1 MSEYIDLL
9 MNMNLLFFSIS
20 FAWAFG
26 KIANP
31 PFEFR
36 KRIKAFE
43 NIFSKERSKK
53 IKEIKTSI
61 LSFVILIS
69 FTVLLV
75 VYFFMFNNF
84 VLDRYDGR
92 FWYVARLVC
101 TPFIFLIIPL
111 FLPSMLVNFF
121 SGFLPKEAGNFEK
134 KSIKSHKFS
143 FAFDWIWFLGLLTLL
158 TLFVSWEVNILWLA
172 FLVLSLVLLL
182 VVAKLL
188 SAKRSK
194 DVV

>member
-1 MSEYIDLL
+1 MMSEYIDLL
-9 MNMNLLFFSIS
+9 LNMNLLFFSIS
-20 FAWAFG
+20 FAWAFS
-26 KIANP
+26 KIADP

-43 NIFSKERSKK
+43 NLFSKERSKK
-53 IKEIKTSI
+53 LKEIRTSI

-84 VLDRYDGR
+84 VSDKYDDR
-92 FWYVARLVC
+92 FWDVARLVC
-101 TPFIFLIIPL
+101 TPFIFLILPL
-111 FLPSMLVNFF
+111 FLSQMLVNFD
-121 SGFLPKEAGNFEK
+121 K

-143 FAFDWIWFLGLLTLL
+143 FAFDWIWFLVLLTLL
-158 TLFVSWEVNILWLA
+158 TLFVSWEVNIVWLA

-182 VVAKLL
+182 IVAKLL
-188 SAKRSK
+188 SIKRSK
-194 DVV
+194 VV

>member
-1 MSEYIDLL
+1 MMSEYIDLL
-9 MNMNLLFFSIS
+9 MNMNMLFFSIS
-20 FAWAFG
+20 FAWAFS

-36 KRIKAFE
+36 KSIKAFE
-43 NIFSKERSKK
+43 NIFSKERSNK

-84 VLDRYDGR
+84 ISDKYDDR

-101 TPFIFLIIPL
+101 TPFIFLVLPL
-111 FLPSMLVNFF
+111 FLPSMLDNFF
-121 SGFLPKEAGNFEK
+121 SEFLPKGTGNFEK
-134 KSIKSHKFS
+134 KSIESHKFS

-158 TLFVSWEVNILWLA
+158 TLFVSWEVNIVWLA

-182 VVAKLL
+182 IVAKLL
-188 SAKRSK
+188 GAKRSK
-194 DVV
+194 SV

>member
-9 MNMNLLFFSIS
+9 MNMNMLFFSIS
-20 FAWAFG
+20 FAWAFS

-43 NIFSKERSKK
+43 NIFSKERSNK

-84 VLDRYDGR
+84 ISDKYDDR

-101 TPFIFLIIPL
+101 TPFIFLVLPL
-111 FLPSMLVNFF
+111 FLPSMLDNFF
-121 SGFLPKEAGNFEK
+121 SEFLPKGTGNFEK
-134 KSIKSHKFS
+134 KSIESHKFS

-158 TLFVSWEVNILWLA
+158 TLFVSWEVNIVWLA

-182 VVAKLL
+182 IVAKLL
-188 SAKRSK
+188 GAKRSK
-194 DVV
+194 SV

>member
-20 FAWAFG
+20 FAWAFS
-26 KIANP
+26 KIADP

-84 VLDRYDGR
+84 VLDKYDDR
-92 FWYVARLVC
+92 VWYVARLVC
-101 TPFIFLIIPL
+101 TPFIFLILPL
-111 FLPSMLVNFF
+111 FLPSMLDNFF
-121 SGFLPKEAGNFEK
+121 SGFFPKETGNFDK
-134 KSIKSHKFS
+134 KSIESHRFS
-143 FAFDWIWFLGLLTLL
+143 FAFDWIWFLVWLTLL
-158 TLFVSWEVNILWLA
+158 TLFVSWRVNIVWLA
-172 FLVLSLVLLL
+172 FLVLSLILLL
-182 VVAKLL
+182 IVAKLL
-188 SAKRSK
+188 STKRSK
-194 DVV
+194 IV

>member
-1 MSEYIDLL
+1 MMSEYIDLL
-9 MNMNLLFFSIS
+9 MNINLLFFSIS
-20 FAWAFG
+20 FAWAFS
-26 KIANP
+26 KIAET

-84 VLDRYDGR
+84 VSDRYDDK

-111 FLPSMLVNFF
+111 FLPSMLDNFF
-121 SGFLPKEAGNFEK
+121 SGFFPKETGNFDK
-134 KSIKSHKFS
+134 KSIESHKFS
-143 FAFDWIWFLGLLTLL
+143 FAFDWIWILGLLTLL
-158 TLFVSWEVNILWLA
+158 TLFVSWEVNIVWLA

-182 VVAKLL
+182 IVAKLL
-188 SAKRSK
+188 STKRSK
-194 DVV
+194 VV